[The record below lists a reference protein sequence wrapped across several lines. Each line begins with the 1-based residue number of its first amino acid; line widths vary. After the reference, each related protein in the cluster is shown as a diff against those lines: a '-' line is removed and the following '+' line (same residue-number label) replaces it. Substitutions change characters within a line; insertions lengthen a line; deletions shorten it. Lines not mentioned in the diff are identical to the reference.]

1 MGKMNNKLTWKD
13 IWEKQKRIEILGIS
27 IMAII
32 LTIGIIAEAL
42 VCKHIV
48 IWQVLNLDTVSLII
62 LQIQAT
68 IDTLTIALLSLIG
81 SRMDNSYMGI
91 NWNDYQLNC
100 KPVWLKEKRIVY
112 GTLILLIINIILHMT
127 GRYNLVFAVFLITC
141 ILIGVSVSMIYAAF
155 TENTLIGSEI
165 KRIGFGPLGTGISG
179 FFCVPGGID
188 GVILK
193 KTEVKIEGSCKIS
206 VS

>member
-1 MGKMNNKLTWKD
+1 
-13 IWEKQKRIEILGIS
+13 
-27 IMAII
+27 
-32 LTIGIIAEAL
+32 
-42 VCKHIV
+42 
-48 IWQVLNLDTVSLII
+48 
-62 LQIQAT
+62 
-68 IDTLTIALLSLIG
+68 
-81 SRMDNSYMGI
+81 
-91 NWNDYQLNC
+91 
-100 KPVWLKEKRIVY
+100 
-112 GTLILLIINIILHMT
+112 MT

-165 KRIGFGPLGTGISG
+165 KAYRIWTIGDGVSG
-179 FFCVPGGID
+179 FFFVPGGID